1 MLRLLSKTGGVT
13 DGIHGNVC
21 ASYEFRDLQNQT
33 NNFLSAARHRKH
45 WRDLEH
51 GSFYVC
57 YCEA

>member
-33 NNFLSAARHRKH
+33 FPCTPSVTPPVLDSSLSIM
-45 WRDLEH
+45 
-51 GSFYVC
+51 
-57 YCEA
+57 